1 MRLNLVFPISAG
13 DGYGT
18 AGWKLLYI
26 WVQSIGACHVPG
38 EQELRFHHLVERRV
52 AYLYANPFGII
63 AEEEAVVPA
72 AIEQR
77 DAADPIHRSQEA
89 LALMAHKAEEA
100 VGGLQALRPEEIMV
114 MPVQPFGQI
123 CLLEEGLLPEDVAG
137 AGPMAFGKPRPAVAI
152 VQLHCDHGV
161 SRIVSIKNRADQGAH
176 IMAHGSRNYTDYF
189 YHKSLSHE
197 LFVQKRR

>member
-1 MRLNLVFPISAG
+1 
-13 DGYGT
+13 
-18 AGWKLLYI
+18 
-26 WVQSIGACHVPG
+26 VPG
-38 EQELRFHHLVERRV
+38 EQELRFHHLIDRRV
-52 AYLYANPFGII
+52 AYLGTDPFGII

-77 DAADPIHRSQEA
+77 DAADPIDRGEEF
-89 LALMAHKAEEA
+89 LALMADEAEEP
-100 VGGLQALRPEEIMV
+100 VGGLQALRPGEVIIV
-114 MPVQPFGQI
+114 VGQPFGQI
-123 CLLEEGLLPEDVAG
+123 YLLEQGLLPEEMAG
-137 AGPMAFGKPRPAVAI
+137 AGPTPFGKPRPAVAI

-189 YHKSLSHE
+189 YHKSLFHE